1 MQSCM
6 SQYYN
11 YSIIRNRRPTSSPQ
25 STVPTKSFWTVKTRF
40 GGATKNIDHCNKLF
54 FFSESL
60 GPKDIFFTNTY
71 ILERKKIIT
80 FLN

>member
-25 STVPTKSFWTVKTRF
+25 STVPTKSFWTEKTRF
-40 GGATKNIDHCNKLF
+40 VVEPQKILTIVINCYSFQKVWV
-54 FFSESL
+54 
-60 GPKDIFFTNTY
+60 PKIFFLQIHTY
-71 ILERKKIIT
+71 
-80 FLN
+80 